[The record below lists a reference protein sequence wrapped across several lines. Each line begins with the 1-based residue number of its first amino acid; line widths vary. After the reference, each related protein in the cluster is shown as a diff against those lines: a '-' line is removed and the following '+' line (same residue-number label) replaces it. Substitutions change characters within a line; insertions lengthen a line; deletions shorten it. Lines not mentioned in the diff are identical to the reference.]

1 MGQCRQTA
9 EEKEEMTWIWG
20 VVAGGIILLVTVV
33 VIIVIIVRRTKQRKR
48 SLSNE
53 VGAGASVAG
62 IPLSTVS
69 TTSPRLAELRTTDKN
84 KYVID
89 TSFSRSEAVE
99 GEDSQLQPSN
109 HMSRTADNVL
119 YGGATSQTA
128 ENILYESSEF
138 ADESSGH
145 SVNPGYNSILDV
157 GQVARDDV
165 IYEEPNNN

>member
-62 IPLSTVS
+62 IP
-69 TTSPRLAELRTTDKN
+69 
-84 KYVID
+84 
-89 TSFSRSEAVE
+89 
-99 GEDSQLQPSN
+99 
-109 HMSRTADNVL
+109 
-119 YGGATSQTA
+119 
-128 ENILYESSEF
+128 
-138 ADESSGH
+138 
-145 SVNPGYNSILDV
+145 
-157 GQVARDDV
+157 
-165 IYEEPNNN
+165 